1 MSKISEKLAK
11 LNLNN
16 LTNVRLQLSKS
27 QTVQHYTGDYPN
39 AVYEKTGFIN
49 ELARVITYPS
59 IRNANSLIDNIR
71 MNDFLLDYE
80 RGSNSFMEYVANVL
94 SFNRF
99 EYVDHSLDAWDHKRG
114 QFTIS
119 SEFEVPIDLLLK
131 AEQNGLVLGED
142 WSIYVLTDAGD
153 LELKIND

>member
-27 QTVQHYTGDYPN
+27 QTVQHYTGDYSN

-49 ELARVITYPS
+49 ELAKVVSYPT
-59 IRNANSLIDNIR
+59 IRNSNSLIDNLR
-71 MNDFLLDYE
+71 MNDLLLDYE
-80 RGSNSFMEYVANVL
+80 RGSNSFLEYVTDIL
-94 SFNRF
+94 SNNRF
-99 EYVDHSLDAWDHKRG
+99 DYVDESLDAWDYKRG